1 MRPTEIQADNVLA
14 IKSINLKLERPNTL
28 ICGRNGTLKSSIF
41 DVMSMALAH
50 TPMRAVT
57 EKQHYGL
64 LVHDGAKAGGG
75 MVVIDG
81 DVENTRQF
89 NLPKGEFTGPE
100 IPAAMRVALNGQNFA
115 SMSADERRVFLCTLT
130 KVRPTPAIVEPL
142 LLAAFPSS
150 EISENGKQFKAL
162 VDEVMPMLRSGFQAA
177 CDYAKEQ
184 AAGHKRDW
192 CKTTG
197 AKTYGAKIAEAWAAP
212 VPDVPAGDIEG
223 MKRSQGEIDARIA
236 TLNQSIG
243 SIKQATDQVL
253 ADVAARMK
261 LATEAGKVE
270 SLQGQ
275 IETTAAELAAYEPKV
290 VALRERAKGVA
301 RVGLVHDQAR
311 FIAGLVAN
319 DAAVAVA
326 QAKLVAAYH
335 KEHGALGNG
344 EPDAEAQ
351 TALPDHEKG
360 LIVLQNRLANLK
372 RDLATATAA
381 KAQYDVL
388 APAAEAVDS
397 TAELDEI
404 NGLLAQAKQEKQDVT
419 NKILDIQAAI
429 KNRADAIQKNEAA
442 AIQHGLVGMWLT
454 IAEQLAPS
462 GIPMQLL
469 KKALEPVNKV
479 LHQAS
484 VDTDWPRTIIN
495 EDMSITCGGRLYQLQ
510 SESFRWRA
518 DAMIAEMV
526 AEISGLKFVMLDR
539 VDVLDMH
546 GRGELLGWLDMLVE
560 VGAIDG
566 SMSFATLAKIP
577 APGALP
583 GSFEA
588 FWVEDGT
595 ITEKTAAPIMEQA
608 A

>member
-14 IKSINLKLERPNTL
+14 IKSIHLNLARPNAL

-41 DVMSMALAH
+41 DVVSMALAH

-81 DVENTRQF
+81 DVENARQF

-115 SMSADERRVFLCTLT
+115 SMSADERRTFLCTLT
-130 KVRPTPAIVEPL
+130 KVRPTPAVVEPL
-142 LLAAFPSS
+142 LLAAGPQNQQ
-150 EISENGKQFKAL
+150 EAAKFKPL
-162 VDEVMPMLRSGFQAA
+162 VEEVMPMLRSGFQAA

-197 AKTYGAKIAEAWAAP
+197 AKTYGAKIAEAWSSP
-212 VPDVPAGDIEG
+212 VPDVPAGDVNELIG
-223 MKRSQGEIDARIA
+223 TQGGIDARIA

-243 SIKQATDQVL
+243 SIKQATDQAL

-261 LATEAGKVE
+261 LATDAGKVDG
-270 SLQGQ
+270 LQEQ
-275 IETTAAELAAYEPKV
+275 IETTTAELAVYEPKV

-301 RVGLVHDQAR
+301 RVGLVHEQAR
-311 FIAGLVAN
+311 FIAGLVAS

-335 KEHGALGNG
+335 KEHGAIGNG
-344 EPDAEAQ
+344 DPDNEAKA
-351 TALPDHEKG
+351 ALPDHEKG

-388 APAAEAVDS
+388 PPAAEAVDS
-397 TAELDEI
+397 TAELEEI
-404 NGLLAQAKQEKQDVT
+404 NGLLADAKAAKQDVT
-419 NKILDIQAAI
+419 NKILDIQAATR
-429 KNRADAIQKNEAA
+429 NRAEAIKKNEAA

-484 VDTDWPRTIIN
+484 VDTDWPRVIIN

-510 SESFRWRA
+510 SESFKWRA

-539 VDVLDMH
+539 VDVLDVT
-546 GRGELLGWLDMLVE
+546 GRGELLGWLDMLVD

-566 SMSFATLAKIP
+566 SMSFATLTKMP
-577 APGALP
+577 ESGALP
-583 GSFEA
+583 ASFEA

-595 ITEKTAAPIMEQA
+595 IASKSATPIMEQA

>member
-81 DVENTRQF
+81 DAENARQF

-115 SMSADERRVFLCTLT
+115 SMTADERRVFLCTLT

-142 LLAAFPSS
+142 LLAVGPQEPAQAA
-150 EISENGKQFKAL
+150 KFKPL

-197 AKTYGAKIAEAWAAP
+197 AKTYGAKIAEAWSAP
-212 VPDVPAGDIEG
+212 VPDVPNGDIED
-223 MKRSQGEIDARIA
+223 MKRIQAEIDARIA

-243 SIKQATDQVL
+243 SIKQATDQAL

-261 LATEAGKVE
+261 LAMEAGKME
-270 SLQGQ
+270 SLQEQ
-275 IETTAAELAAYEPKV
+275 IETMSKELAAYEPKV

-301 RVGLVHDQAR
+301 RVGLVHEQAR
-311 FIAGLVAN
+311 FIAGLVAT
-319 DAAVAVA
+319 DAAVAVV

-351 TALPDHEKG
+351 MALPDHEKG
-360 LIVLQNRLANLK
+360 LTVLQNRLANLK

-404 NGLLAQAKQEKQDVT
+404 NGLLAQAKQEKQDIT

-429 KNRADAIQKNEAA
+429 RNRAEAIQKNEAA

-484 VDTDWPRTIIN
+484 VDTEWPRTIIN

-510 SESFRWRA
+510 SESFQWRA
-518 DAMIAEMV
+518 NAMIAEMV

-539 VDVLDMH
+539 VDMLDVV
-546 GRGELLGWLDMLVE
+546 GRGELLGWLDMLVD

-566 SMSFATLAKIP
+566 SMSFATLNKLP
-577 APGALP
+577 EPGALP
-583 GSFEA
+583 ASFES

-595 ITEKTAAPIMEQA
+595 IAASSASPVLEA
-608 A
+608 V